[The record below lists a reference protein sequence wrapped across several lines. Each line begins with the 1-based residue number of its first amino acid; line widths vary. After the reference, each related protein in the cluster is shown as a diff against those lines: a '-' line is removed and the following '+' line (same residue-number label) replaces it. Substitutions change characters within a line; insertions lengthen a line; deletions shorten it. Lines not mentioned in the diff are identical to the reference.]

1 MSQFGV
7 GLRTKHYP
15 KLEEQPQTKL
25 DWFEVVSENHM
36 NSQGR
41 PWAILEK
48 MRENYPVAFHGVSLN
63 IGVNK
68 EINLNYLTKL
78 KEMIEVF
85 DPMIVS
91 DHLCWTGLP
100 ASNIHNLLPLP
111 YNDESIHMVCTKM
124 DKVQSFLGREIA
136 LENLSAYFEFKNS
149 TYSEWEFL
157 NLVAKKSGCKLLLDI
172 NNVYVNSQN
181 LGFNPKDFIDSIPP
195 EKVAQIHLAGFTNMG
210 DFLFDTH
217 SKPVY
222 PEVWELFR
230 HAIKNLK
237 DVPVLIEWDEDIPEF
252 EVLED
257 EAMKAKKIWGEVHG
271 PKN

>member
-1 MSQFGV
+1 MSLFGV

-15 KLEEQPQTKL
+15 NLEERPQTKL

-36 NSQGR
+36 NSKGR
-41 PWAILEK
+41 PWEILEL
-48 MRENYPVAFHGVSLN
+48 MRRDYPVAFHGVSLN
-63 IGVNK
+63 IGLKK
-68 EINLNYLTKL
+68 EVDLNYLKKL
-78 KEMIEVF
+78 KEMIGVF

-100 ASNIHNLLPLP
+100 SSNIHNLLPLP
-111 YNDESIHMVCTKM
+111 YNDESIQMVTTKL
-124 DKVQSFLGREIA
+124 DQIQSYLGREIA

-149 TYSEWEFL
+149 TYSESEFL
-157 NLVAKKSGCKLLLDI
+157 NLVAQKSGCKLLLDI

-181 LGFNPKDFIDSIPP
+181 LGFDAKAFIDSIPP

-222 PEVWELFR
+222 PEVWELF
-230 HAIKNLK
+230 HYAVKNLK
-237 DVPVLIEWDEDIPEF
+237 EVPVLIEWDEDIPEF
-252 EVLED
+252 EVLEN
-257 EAMKAKKIWGEVHG
+257 EAMKAKKIWEEVHA
-271 PKN
+271 